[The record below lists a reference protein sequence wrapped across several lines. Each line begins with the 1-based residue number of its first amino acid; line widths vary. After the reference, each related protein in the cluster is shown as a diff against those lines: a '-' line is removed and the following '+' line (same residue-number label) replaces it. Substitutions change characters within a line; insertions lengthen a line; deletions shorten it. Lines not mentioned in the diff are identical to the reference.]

1 MTRTVNLGKI
11 VVTMFLTA
19 LIWIWADLALDE
31 EYPLS
36 SAKISITKSVNPGLW
51 VSFDGQSTVGLK
63 KLVLKGSKRRIA
75 EARRRIN
82 EGSLVPEFFLDPE
95 HEQMTKAGS
104 YPLDLAAFLKGADKI
119 SQLGLTVAS
128 CEPNIISVSV
138 VELQKKQLTVKCFD
152 PEQNPVKV
160 TAIEPAQVTM
170 FAPADWS
177 GEALAAKVV
186 LTQREVEQARMAPV
200 QKTPF
205 IELAAGQTRQA
216 SETVRITTPSQQER
230 LAGYTI
236 TNVRLGFSVSANLQG
251 KYRVELTNPDVV
263 MGAVAIRA
271 TPEAKRAYEIVRYQ
285 VILEVDDS
293 DKDAQATELRRELI
307 YNFPQEFVRKD
318 EITLSQPPAQARFKL
333 VPLSAEPTQPA
344 ATVSQ

>member
-1 MTRTVNLGKI
+1 MARTVNLGKI

-19 LIWIWADLALDE
+19 LIWVWADLALDE
-31 EYPLS
+31 EYALTN
-36 SAKISITKSVNPGLW
+36 AKISITKSVSPGLW
-51 VSFDGQSTVGLK
+51 VSFDGQTTVGLK
-63 KLVLKGSKRRIA
+63 KLVLKGSKRRMA

-82 EGSLVPEFFLDPE
+82 EGSFVAEFFLDPE

-104 YPLDLAAFLKGADKI
+104 YPLDPVSFLKGADKI

-128 CEPNIISVSV
+128 CDPNIVSVSV
-138 VELQKKQLTVKCFD
+138 VELAKKQLTVKCID
-152 PEQNPVKV
+152 TGQNPVKV
-160 TAIEPAQVTM
+160 SAIEPAQVTM

-177 GEALAAKVV
+177 GEALVAKVV
-186 LTQREVEQARMAPV
+186 LTQREVEQARLAAV

-216 SETVRITTPSQQER
+216 TESVKITAPAQQER
-230 LAGYTI
+230 LVDYTI
-236 TNVRLGFSVSANLQG
+236 TNVRLGFSVSTNLQG

-271 TPEAKRAYEIVRYQ
+271 TPEAKRAYELVTYH
-285 VILEVDDS
+285 VILEVNDS

-307 YNFPQEFVRKD
+307 YNFPAEFVRKD
-318 EITLSQPPAQARFKL
+318 EIMLSQPPAQARFRL
-333 VPLSAEPTQPA
+333 IAVSPETSQPA
-344 ATVSQ
+344 TATPQ